1 VNDAG
6 SRDGRQ
12 DPDELL
18 RAIDA
23 DEALKRAARLRVF
36 LGMSAGVGK
45 TYAMLKA
52 AHLRR
57 LEGFDVV
64 IGVVETHGRIET
76 AALLEGL
83 EIIPRRQ
90 IEYKGA
96 LLDEMDIDAIL
107 KRKPEIVIVDE
118 LAHTNIPG
126 SRHAKRYQDV
136 LELLDAGIDVFT
148 AVNVQ
153 HLESRKESVESI
165 TQVPV
170 RETVPDSILERAN
183 QMELVDI
190 APVELLKRLKEGKV
204 YLGDKA
210 DRAAENFFKE
220 DRLTALRE
228 IALRMTAERVDQDLQ
243 RFVNIENK
251 NGPWQTNERL
261 MVAISH
267 SPSSEKLIRATR
279 RLAYNLDAPWIAVYI
294 DTGIS
299 LGNEDQAQ
307 LAKNLSLARELKAE
321 VITTTEANVAAAL
334 KRIVRQKN
342 VTQII
347 VGRPAQRRLRTLLEG
362 GTLLDRLVR
371 ESSEVDV
378 HVIRQDQ
385 ISTYRPPVF
394 EGLGTFAWNFKS
406 GFASKPIQYWNTFWF
421 LSAIAF
427 LSTFIDGFIGY
438 RAVGFIFLLGVLIV
452 GMVASLGPVL
462 FAAVASALAWNYFF
476 IPPKMTLI
484 IREPEDVFLCLVFL
498 VVALILGY
506 LTHRI
511 RFHERLIRERED
523 RTNVLY
529 EVLKDISN
537 SSEKSEFLL
546 KVMGRVGQTLNANC
560 GVFLAN
566 QDGQLQFDFSKRYT
580 LPLDE
585 KAQAVASWSFSSL
598 KPAGW
603 STETLADSKALF
615 IPLKGLSETVG
626 VFVFVPKLKRH
637 LNLEQENLL
646 YSIVRQLAISL
657 ERHSFEKRLQESK
670 RLEESEKLHQTL
682 LNSISHEMRTPLTAI
697 LGSASALEDDAI
709 AKNPAYVKEVA
720 SHLAEAGDRLN
731 RVIENLLDMSRLNS
745 GVLALKLDWHD
756 VHDLIGVTLKKIGKN
771 ISSHTI
777 RTVFPEALPFIKID
791 FRLMEHAISNL
802 ILNAASYS
810 PAKTTITISVGF
822 LPKDKMLKIIIDD
835 QGPGIPEEA
844 SAKIFEKFYRVPGT
858 PTGGTGLGLSIVKSI
873 VEAHGGTVTVGSNPD
888 NGARFTV
895 SLPAKEEAPV
905 PPGELETAGVNGSP
919 K

>member
-1 VNDAG
+1 MND
-6 SRDGRQ
+6 DRQ

-18 RAIDA
+18 RVIAA
-23 DEALKRAARLRVF
+23 DEVSKRSARLRVF

-45 TYAMLKA
+45 TYSMLQA
-52 AHLRR
+52 AHQRKA
-57 LEGFDVV
+57 EGFDIV
-64 IGVVETHGRIET
+64 IGVVETHGRRET

-83 EIIPRRQ
+83 EIIPKKQ
-90 IEYKGA
+90 LEYKGTI
-96 LLDEMDIDAIL
+96 LEEMDLDAIL
-107 KRKPEIVIVDE
+107 KRQPDIVVVDE

-136 LELLDAGIDVFT
+136 LELLDSGIEVLT

-190 APVELLKRLKEGKV
+190 APIELLKRLREGKI

-210 DRAAENFFKE
+210 ERAADNFFKE

-228 IALRMTAERVDQDLQ
+228 IALRLTAERVDQDLQ
-243 RFVNIENK
+243 RFVRVEEK
-251 NGPWQTNERL
+251 SGPWQTNERL

-267 SPSSEKLIRATR
+267 SPYSEKLIRATR
-279 RLAYNLDAPWIAVYI
+279 RLAYNLEAPWIAVYI

-321 VITTTEANVAAAL
+321 VITTTEDDVAAAL
-334 KRIVRQKN
+334 RRIARQKN
-342 VTQII
+342 VTQIL
-347 VGRPAQRRLRTLLEG
+347 VGRPARRWFRNLIEG
-362 GTLLDRLVR
+362 GSLLDRLVR
-371 ESSEVDV
+371 DTGEVDV
-378 HVIRQDQ
+378 HVIRQGAGNENP
-385 ISTYRPPVF
+385 SYRPPTF
-394 EGLGTFAWNFKS
+394 ESVGTWS
-406 GFASKPIQYWNTFWF
+406 SRFASKPIQYWNTFWF

-427 LSTFIDGFIGY
+427 LSYLCNEYIGY

-452 GMVASLGPVL
+452 GMLASLGPVL
-462 FAAVASALAWNYFF
+462 FAAIGGALAWNYFF
-476 IPPKMTLI
+476 IPPIMTFN
-484 IREPEDVFLCLVFL
+484 IREPEDFILCLVFM

-523 RTNVLY
+523 RTNVLF

-537 SSEKSEFLL
+537 SRKKSEFLV
-546 KVMGRVGQTLNANC
+546 KVTGRVGQTLKAVC
-560 GVFLAN
+560 GVFLADR
-566 QDGQLQFDFSKRYT
+566 DGKLQFDFTQPFSI
-580 LPLDE
+580 PLDE
-585 KAQAVASWSFSSL
+585 KTQAVAMWSFSSH

-603 STETLADSKALF
+603 STDTLSDAKALF

-626 VFVFVPKLKRH
+626 IFVFSPLSTRR

-657 ERHSFEKRLQESK
+657 ERHFIDRRLQEAN

-697 LGSASALEDDAI
+697 LGSASALEDVSL
-709 AKNPAYVKEVA
+709 AKDPAYVKAVA
-720 SHLAEAGDRLN
+720 QQLTEAGDRLN

-745 GVLALKLDWHD
+745 GVLALKLEWHD
-756 VHDLIGVTLKKIGKN
+756 VHDLIGVTLQKLSKTLAP
-771 ISSHTI
+771 HPV
-777 RTVFPEALPFIKID
+777 RTVIPETRPFVKID

-802 ILNAASYS
+802 VLNASAYS
-810 PAKTTITISVGF
+810 PREKTITISVEFFHGV
-822 LPKDKMLKIIIDD
+822 LKIIVDD
-835 QGPGIPEEA
+835 QGPGIPDDA
-844 SAKIFEKFYRVPGT
+844 SDKIFNKFYRVPGT
-858 PTGGTGLGLSIVKSI
+858 PAGGTGLGLSIVKSI
-873 VEAHGGTVTVGSNPD
+873 VEAHHGTVSVGSNSD
-888 NGARFTV
+888 HGASFTV
-895 SLPAKEEAPV
+895 ALPVSEEPPPAPTDSAKESQ
-905 PPGELETAGVNGSP
+905 N
-919 K
+919 